1 MGEGRGERGEGRQG
15 RRTNKKKSKRNEP
28 TAGEVLLTVI
38 STEPSE
44 LGLLATE

>member
-1 MGEGRGERGEGRQG
+1 MGEGRGERGDRGGEQ
-15 RRTNKKKSKRNEP
+15 TKKKSKRNEP